1 MAEQHAISD
10 PAAQWPDLPLGE
22 WSETC
27 ATLQLWVQIVGKI
40 RIALTPLINHWWN
53 ATLLVTA
60 RGLEAQGMPYRGRMI
75 DIVFDFANHRL
86 DIVSSDGRRESLSLK
101 PMAVADFYAQFM
113 AALHRLDIDVQIWTT
128 PCEIA
133 GAVPFNQDHT
143 HTQYDAAS
151 SQKFWL
157 VLLQAQR
164 VMNEFRARFIGK
176 ASPVHFFWGSFD
188 LAVTR
193 FSGRTAPPPTS
204 VTPNVAPWVMTEAYS
219 HEVSSCGFWP
229 GNGGYG
235 RAAFYC
241 YAYPEPAGFRDVPL
255 RTPGAFYD
263 KGLGQFILPY
273 DAVRAARDPDTLLLG
288 FFQDTYAAAAD
299 LARWDRKAVERGATA
314 VITPR

>member
-1 MAEQHAISD
+1 MTERNLISE
-10 PAAQWPDLPLGE
+10 PAGQWPELPFAA
-22 WSETC
+22 WRETC
-27 ATLQLWVQIVGKI
+27 DTLQLWVQIVGKI
-40 RIALTPLINHWWN
+40 RIALTPLTNHWWN

-60 RGLEAQGMPYRGRMI
+60 RGLAAPAMPYRGRTI
-75 DIVFDFANHRL
+75 DIVFDLANHRL
-86 DIVSSDGRRESLSLK
+86 DIDSSDGRRESLVLK
-101 PMAVADFYAQFM
+101 PMTVADLYAGLMQ
-113 AALHRLDIDVQIWTT
+113 ALRRLGIEVQIWTT

-133 GAVPFNQDHT
+133 GAVPFDQDHT
-143 HTQYDAAS
+143 HTQYDAAYA
-151 SQKFWL
+151 QKFWL

-164 VMNEFRARFIGK
+164 LMSEFRALFIGK

-204 VTPNVAPWVMTEAYS
+204 VMPNVAPWVMTEAYS

-255 RTPGAFYD
+255 RTAGAFYD

-273 DAVRAARDPDTLLLG
+273 DAVREARDPDALLLG
-288 FFQDTYAAAAD
+288 FFQKTYAAAAD
-299 LARWDRKAVERGATA
+299 LGQWDRKALERSGTAT
-314 VITPR
+314 ITPR